1 MGLVV
6 GDTTFRNLMD
16 LTSQY
21 GTIMTRTQTCLF
33 VPLNTKQNPPV
44 NLKPCPG
51 RRPCIDPSRPRR
63 HGDSSSQTRKVCPG
77 MCMGNRAY
85 TCGRCVSMGLFP
97 SGLRTS
103 RPVGDK
109 QGERFIYWL
118 PFNNSRLV
126 YV

>member
-1 MGLVV
+1 MCLVV
-6 GDTTFRNLMD
+6 GGTKFRNFMD
-16 LTSQY
+16 LTSQHD
-21 GTIMTRTQTCLF
+21 TIMTRTQTCLCA
-33 VPLNTKQNPPV
+33 PLNTEQSLPV

-63 HGDSSSQTRKVCPG
+63 HGDSSSQTKKVCPG
-77 MCMGNRAY
+77 MCMGNRAC
-85 TCGRCVSMGLFP
+85 TCGRCVSRGLSP

-118 PFNNSRLV
+118 PFNNSSLV